1 MDKISTIPVVPVS
14 PTSIDDDGSKL
25 IKSMR
30 NTGTDT
36 AVTVN
41 KLISLAKKIDAR
53 LVTVEEETISLNDL
67 TDVTIETPGN
77 GHNLTYNSTTNQWE
91 NKEPPEPFGRS
102 SFPIG
107 WINLF
112 YGTKTSIP
120 DGWQICDGSNG
131 TPDLRDRVAV
141 GAGST
146 YAVGDVGGAN
156 THTLTINEIPSHRHS
171 SVSDAGVDSGGGGG
185 GWPNISKTGYTGY
198 SGGGLPHNNMQSFCA
213 LYYIMKVS

>member
-1 MDKISTIPVVPVS
+1 MEKISTIPVVPVS

-53 LVTVEEETISLNDL
+53 LVTVEEETISLDNL
-67 TDVTIETPGN
+67 TDVTLDTPQN
-77 GHNLTYNSTTNQWE
+77 NQILSFNSTTDQWE
-91 NKEPPEPFGRS
+91 NKTPSASFGWDN
-102 SFPIG
+102 FPVG

-112 YGTKTSIP
+112 YGNLENIP
-120 DGWQICDGSNG
+120 DGWQVCDGTNG
-131 TPDLRDRVAV
+131 TPDMRGRVPVVAN
-141 GAGST
+141 ATYPIGSI
-146 YAVGDVGGAN
+146 GGES
-156 THTLTINEIPSHRHS
+156 THTLTIDEIPSHAHS
-171 SVSDAGVDSGGGGG
+171 APAIYQYYGGGGG
-185 GWPNISKTGYTGY
+185 VVAQTKSGSTG
-198 SGGGLPHNNMQSFCA
+198 SVGGGQAHNNMQPYVS